1 MKIVIIISGALTF
14 NASRLNKIVSM
25 VKELKGI
32 DSTNISLSYHSKP
45 YLNKHAKGSKRKK
58 KEPRK
63 TGPQRYCSLVSL
75 DLSYCMFIFMSK
87 LTRL

>member
-14 NASRLNKIVSM
+14 NASSLNKIVSM
-25 VKELKGI
+25 VKELKDI
-32 DSTNISLSYHSKP
+32 DSTNISLLYYSKP
-45 YLNKHAKGSKRKK
+45 YHKKYAKGSKRKK
-58 KEPRK
+58 REVRK
-63 TGPQRYCSLVSL
+63 TGPQRNCSSVGL